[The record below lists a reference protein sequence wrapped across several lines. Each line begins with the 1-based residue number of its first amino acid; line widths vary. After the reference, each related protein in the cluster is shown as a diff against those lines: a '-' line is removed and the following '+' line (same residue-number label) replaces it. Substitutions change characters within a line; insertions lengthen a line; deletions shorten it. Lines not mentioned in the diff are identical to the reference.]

1 MASIINT
8 ITQTQQQQT
17 PGTLS
22 SSGLYINPNVPRNS
36 QAAGIQGTDGRAYTR
51 ATTRDELV
59 KNQLS
64 DLLRGDSQYVEMNRD
79 EARRFANTRGLGN
92 SSIAAGAGVRAAIQ
106 SALPIAQQD
115 AATVAAMQGQNL
127 DALNQGTMQ
136 EREIANR
143 MLEAQQGRISAQ
155 EAMSIGQR
163 DAEAE
168 RRLRLQL
175 QREALAFEGEQ
186 GALGREHQLTTMGY
200 DYNLRDMFANNDV
213 GRDLTRMGADYEW
226 RDRFANNDVA
236 RQDWLSNNE
245 FNRNFYG
252 QMSQLFASSQLNSTA
267 DMFNMLNAYSL
278 ENPDIFNAEDY
289 QRFTGVVNQ
298 VMGNSFA
305 QIMARIFGG
314 G

>member
-1 MASIINT
+1 MANILTTLN
-8 ITQTQQQQT
+8 QTQSAT

-22 SSGLYINPNVPRNS
+22 SSGLYVNPNIPRNS
-36 QAAGIQGTDGRAYTR
+36 QAKGIQGTDNRAYTR
-51 ATTRDELV
+51 SVTNDELV
-59 KNQLS
+59 RNQLT
-64 DLLRGDSQYVEMNRD
+64 DLLADDSKYIDLNRAD
-79 EARRFANTRGLGN
+79 ARRFAATRGLGN

-115 AATVAAMQGQNL
+115 AATYAATQAANM

-136 EREIANR
+136 ERQIANEQLAAAR
-143 MLEAQQGRISAQ
+143 EAQMRS
-155 EAMSIGQR
+155 EAIGAANQ
-163 DAEAE
+163 DAMRA
-168 RRLRLQL
+168 RQLQLQL

-186 GALGREHQLTTMGY
+186 AALGREHELGRMGY
-200 DYNLRDMFANNDV
+200 EFNLQDMFANNTM
-213 GRDLTRMGADYEW
+213 GRDLTRMGAEYEW
-226 RDRFANNDVA
+226 RDRFANNDAA
-236 RQDWLSNNE
+236 RQDWLSGNE

-298 VMGNSFA
+298 VMGNSFG